1 MDPGLFSLLDAVGT
15 VAFAMSGAFKAVR
28 HRLDLL
34 GVLVLGFA
42 TAMGGGVIR
51 DALLGH
57 TPIAFRTNGPAFFS
71 LLGCVLAACW
81 PFAARR
87 LGHPEELEGERS
99 FLVVDALGLA
109 IFAVT
114 GARLGSEAGLTAWS
128 TIILAATTGVGG
140 GMIRDILVREVPLV
154 LKADFYAT
162 AALIGGLVYVVSDRL
177 GAPGPVATF
186 ATFGVTFL
194 LRVMAIWRGWH
205 LPRLPG

>member
-1 MDPGLFSLLDAVGT
+1 MEMGLYYLLDALGT

-42 TAMGGGVIR
+42 TAMGGGVVR
-51 DALLGH
+51 DILIGH
-57 TPIAFRTNGPAFFS
+57 TPIAFRTNGPALFS
-71 LLGCVLAACW
+71 LLGCVLAGAW

-87 LGHPEELEGERS
+87 LGHPLELEGERT

-114 GARLGSEAGLTAWS
+114 GARLGAEAGLTAWS

-140 GMIRDILVREVPLV
+140 GMIRDILVQEVPLV

-162 AALIGGLVYVVSDRL
+162 AALIGGLVFVVLDRA
-177 GAPGPVATF
+177 GVPAPAPSVATF
-186 ATFGVTFL
+186 LVTFL
-194 LRVMAIWRGWH
+194 LRVLAIRHRW
-205 LPRLPG
+205 RLPLLPT